1 MKRFFRMLLA
11 VLFCTTAMCIFDVNA
26 NTFTS
31 KNAQKSTDETIQD
44 SIQNAK
50 SIAVN
55 TNSGAYSDEEVYLA
69 AQLVHHEA
77 HNQTYNGK
85 VAVAEVVLNRVKSSL
100 FPNNIK
106 DVIFQSGQFT
116 NSRRLSNINPTDLE
130 LKIAYNVLNGSLRTL
145 NDEDIMYFRNPKMT
159 SGISAAVDKNWG
171 KLDYVTHIGDHAFY
185 SQDEAT
191 LLAAAG
197 SENDGSEVSTGKKK
211 FSIFNMLPGSI
222 SISKFFGLNKNE
234 KAVKKNEPVNNIV
247 VSKESATEVQSEPEA
262 IEEPELQFDKPIEEM
277 TEEELALAQA
287 TQLQEVLSAQY
298 YAQREAQEAL
308 LLGQNESSEE
318 DADDLADDDL
328 NQEII
333 NVNNA
338 ILLAQANAVALKL
351 EESKETQDDLLE
363 EEFDENDP
371 VAVARRQALL
381 NEKAEVER
389 RERQLAEEKR
399 ANEAAQQQ
407 AVLLDK
413 MQVEKVAR
421 ENAAIAKATQAAV
434 DRVKAEQ
441 ANR

>member
-55 TNSGAYSDEEVYLA
+55 TNSDAYSDEEVYLA

-287 TQLQEVLSAQY
+287 TQLQKVLSAQY
-298 YAQREAQEAL
+298 YAQKEAQEAL
-308 LLGQNESSEE
+308 LLGQDESSEE

-351 EESKETQDDLLE
+351 EESKETQDDLLD

>member
-55 TNSGAYSDEEVYLA
+55 TNSDAYSDEEVYLA

-287 TQLQEVLSAQY
+287 TQLQKVLSAQY
-298 YAQREAQEAL
+298 YAQKEAQEAL
-308 LLGQNESSEE
+308 LLGQDESSEE
-318 DADDLADDDL
+318 DEDDLADDDL
-328 NQEII
+328 YQEII

-351 EESKETQDDLLE
+351 EESKETQDDLLD